1 MRPRMCGDLIGPGG
15 VSRPGEVRRGQA
27 VSRSGGQEVGRS
39 GGREVR
45 RSAGQEVR
53 RSGGQPVSRSAGQ
66 ILPVGLFGAFR
77 SRGIDEATM
86 RGLEFRSRGNPAPAT
101 N

>member
-53 RSGGQPVSRSAGQ
+53 RSGGQPV
-66 ILPVGLFGAFR
+66 
-77 SRGIDEATM
+77 

>member
-66 ILPVGLFGAFR
+66 PVRFSPWGFSVLFGQ
-77 SRGIDEATM
+77 GV
-86 RGLEFRSRGNPAPAT
+86 
-101 N
+101 

>member
-39 GGREVR
+39 GGRAVR
-45 RSAGQEVR
+45 RSAGQE
-53 RSGGQPVSRSAGQ
+53 VSRSAGQ